1 MTQWPNKKM
10 PIFNNKQYYRAT
22 LIRINH
28 KNNKLNKN
36 AKSKKKKKSL
46 LKIKDLVSY
55 IFILI

>member
-10 PIFNNKQYYRAT
+10 LIFNNKQYYRAT
-22 LIRINH
+22 LIRMNH

-36 AKSKKKKKSL
+36 VKSKKEKKSL
-46 LKIKDLVSY
+46 LEIKNLVSY